1 MKKILNITLLLMM
14 FLPVFAVNLN
24 LEKCKELALENS
36 EEIKIADKQQQVAK
50 YKKMEY
56 RSNFF
61 PKISLDASY
70 LYKNDPVEHSLD
82 EAYLPTYNFSPET
95 GGLVPNIFLDPS
107 TNQPVIGPDGVPIFN
122 QYAYFPGMDLSL
134 SLRNAYLASI
144 NVKQPV
150 FMGGKIINAY
160 KISKIGAEAAKV
172 NYSREQEDMLIETE
186 LAYWRLVSLQQKIKL
201 ADKYQNLI
209 SEIVKQL
216 SDAYE
221 VGMIQKNNLL
231 KAKVKLN
238 EAKLKK
244 QKALHGKEL
253 ATLAL
258 ERLIGIEL
266 GKSLTLTDSIV
277 SDTSLFELEVTEDM
291 FEDRND
297 FQLLK
302 AQYEIAKKQK
312 SIAFAEFLPEIA
324 VQASYSELRY
334 ELNDEEQKSQDTT
347 LMASFSLPIFQWGET
362 YAKNQQAK
370 LKRDVAKLELEKG
383 IELMKLE
390 IRKNE
395 FAVQDAKLR
404 NEMAQASVEQAEE
417 NLRISQ
423 DNFELNRSTTTDLLE
438 AQTEWQKAKSELLDA
453 QIDQK
458 AATLLLLKSIG
469 KLI

>member
-1 MKKILNITLLLMM
+1 MKRLINITLLLLLAIPI
-14 FLPVFAVNLN
+14 FSLNLN
-24 LEKCKELALENS
+24 IEKCKELALENS
-36 EEIKIADKQQQVAK
+36 EEIKIADKQQQMAK

-61 PKISLDASY
+61 PKISLNASY
-70 LYKNDPVEHSLD
+70 LYKNDPLEYSVD
-82 EAYLPTYNFSPET
+82 EAYLPTYNYDSAT
-95 GGLVPNIFLDPS
+95 GGLVPNLFLDPS
-107 TNQPVIGPDGVPIFN
+107 TNQPVIGADGVPLFN

-134 SLRNAYLASI
+134 SLRNAYLASL
-144 NVKQPV
+144 NVKQPI
-150 FMGGKIINAY
+150 FMGGKILNAY
-160 KISKIGAEAAKV
+160 KISKLGAKAAKV
-172 NYSREQEDMLIETE
+172 NYSREQENMLIETE
-186 LAYWRLVSLQQKIKL
+186 LAYWRLVSLQQKIIL
-201 ADKYQNLI
+201 ATKYENLI

-216 SDAYE
+216 ADAYE

-244 QKALHGKEL
+244 QKAIHGKEL

-258 ERLIGIEL
+258 ERLIGIDL
-266 GKSLTLTDSIV
+266 SGNITLSDSIEI
-277 SDTSLFELEVTEDM
+277 DTDLFELEVSEDM
-291 FEDRND
+291 FEDRKD

-302 AQYEIAKKQK
+302 TKYEIAKKQK
-312 SIAFAEFLPEIA
+312 SIAFADFLPEIA

-334 ELNDEEQKSQDTT
+334 ELNNEEQKSKDTT

-370 LKRDVAKLELEKG
+370 LKRDVASLELEKG

-395 FAVQDAKLR
+395 FALQDAKLR
-404 NEMAQASVEQAEE
+404 NTMAQSSIEQAEE
-417 NLRISQ
+417 NLRIAQ

-458 AATLLLLKSIG
+458 QTTLMLLKSIG